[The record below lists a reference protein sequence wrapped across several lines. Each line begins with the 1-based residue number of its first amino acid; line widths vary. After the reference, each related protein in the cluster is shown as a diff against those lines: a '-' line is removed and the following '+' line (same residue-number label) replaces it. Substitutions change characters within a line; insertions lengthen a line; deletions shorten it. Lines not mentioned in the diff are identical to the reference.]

1 MVAAQ
6 CETDVTSTYRIWLIY
21 ELFLH
26 DASYAGDL
34 ARKLS
39 IDTKTVLDSLWY
51 KQCKRLW
58 NSPTIPIESIRR

>member
-39 IDTKTVLDSLWY
+39 IDTKTVLDSLW
-51 KQCKRLW
+51 
-58 NSPTIPIESIRR
+58 